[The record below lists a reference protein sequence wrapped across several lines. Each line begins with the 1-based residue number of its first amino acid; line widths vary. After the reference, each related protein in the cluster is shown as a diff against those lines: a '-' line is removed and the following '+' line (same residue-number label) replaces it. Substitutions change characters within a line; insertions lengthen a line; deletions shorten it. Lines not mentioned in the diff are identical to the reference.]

1 MHDPHGSLSTLR
13 GCATILH
20 RMSAPTESS
29 PFTPLQEWLDRI
41 ARPIE
46 FASRDGCAHLKA
58 VTNLSAFVSAQV
70 LSALQQATYPKAIEA
85 RLLSLRDLFVD
96 FEPTLSV
103 EEQRRRLQAA
113 VVHINALRAAAQQQP
128 LHLQRAPVPSL
139 RDSDVETVGRPP
151 LWNLLVRFV
160 KGVGPKRTTILQRLR
175 IETVEDA
182 LWTMPWRYE
191 DRSVMTP
198 IGNLVPGMV
207 ASICGTIGKSEVKQA
222 KNRRLSVLELGVEDQ
237 SGRMQ

>member
-1 MHDPHGSLSTLR
+1 MKMAGGYLMHKLHGSLSTLR

-20 RMSAPTESS
+20 RMSARTESS
-29 PFTPLQEWLDRI
+29 LLTPLQEWLDRI

-70 LSALQQATYPKAIEA
+70 LSALQQATYSKAIEA

-103 EEQRRRLQAA
+103 EEQRRRLQEA
-113 VVHINALRAAAQQQP
+113 VSHINALRTATQQQP
-128 LHLQRAPVPSL
+128 IHPQGLSAPSFH
-139 RDSDVETVGRPP
+139 DSNTDTIGRPP
-151 LWNLLVRFV
+151 LWKLLVRFV
-160 KGVGPKRTTILQRLR
+160 KGVGPKRTNILQRLR

-191 DRSVMTP
+191 DRSTMTP
-198 IGNLVPGMV
+198 IGNLVPGMA
-207 ASICGTIGKSEVKQA
+207 ASICGTIGKCDVKRTRDR
-222 KNRRLSVLELGVEDQ
+222 KSVV
-237 SGRMQ
+237 